1 MSLESTPSEAF
12 LGNDASEDDFAS
24 LDSMGF
30 TSGSHSQQFG
40 MNTVLMPPSG
50 GGGGSDYVMSTNSS
64 TSNIGGGVATTTAN
78 DEREGGISGGALS
91 GSLFDRIRARTAEQ
105 QKLSNSNHS
114 THATVAPSNQ
124 VAAQQQQRRQQQQ
137 LQYPQS
143 SESAFMSNQQ
153 QQQPS
158 ISGEPS
164 HQNTILANNN
174 ETTYSFTSSGAGEDF
189 SQLNSNTTANANMPH
204 IPVYGASRD
213 DPYYIAANNN
223 ANHQHQ
229 FHSTNNFQ
237 DKATMAL
244 VQTGETMKSLW
255 NVGVNGA
262 QTIGAMAKDRMMGSG
277 NNDERGGYNN
287 NFLLRDEDN
296 LEEGGGGSAT
306 MSQPPPQFHTGT
318 TTTTTTSGGATA
330 DQAYSMLQYG
340 KTFCEDIIGFVRQL
354 PSWGQGIVGVIML
367 WLLYALFG

>member
-12 LGNDASEDDFAS
+12 LGNDSSEDDFAS

-50 GGGGSDYVMSTNSS
+50 GGGGNDYAMSTNSS

-78 DEREGGISGGALS
+78 DEREGGISGGAPS

-124 VAAQQQQRRQQQQ
+124 VAAQQQQRQHQQQ

-143 SESAFMSNQQ
+143 LESAFKSNQ

-174 ETTYSFTSSGAGEDF
+174 ETTYSFTSSGGGEDF
-189 SQLNSNTTANANMPH
+189 SQLNSNTANVNMPH

-255 NVGVNGA
+255 NVGVSGA

-277 NNDERGGYNN
+277 NNDERGGYSN
-287 NFLLRDEDN
+287 NFLLRDENN
-296 LEEGGGGSAT
+296 LEEGGGSAT

-318 TTTTTTSGGATA
+318 TNATTTTTSGGATA